1 VAIPQLFACLVNSSI
16 RISVAYWHL
25 PLVVLGIAEASINI
39 ISFGG
44 AFAFYWHAVESPFRW
59 QPERREVVS
68 LLRLALPLGLSG
80 IFTVV
85 DARID
90 NLMLG
95 HFLGPEA
102 VGQYSVAGRI
112 VENWN
117 LIAALLVTAFLP
129 ALLKAKHDSAER
141 YRVRL
146 HRLYFALFY
155 GMAALALATV
165 LVSSPVITLLF
176 GEAFRP
182 AAAVLRVLVWSTLGA
197 ALSYVFSQWAINEQR
212 TSMVAAMVGLG
223 VVAKIALNLLF
234 IRHLQMLGVALAT
247 VLAFP
252 IALLAT
258 TLPTPHGRTHLAAMV
273 RSLATRPRFR
283 TDT

>member
-1 VAIPQLFACLVNSSI
+1 
-16 RISVAYWHL
+16 
-25 PLVVLGIAEASINI
+25 
-39 ISFGG
+39 
-44 AFAFYWHAVESPFRW
+44 
-59 QPERREVVS
+59 
-68 LLRLALPLGLSG
+68 
-80 IFTVV
+80 
-85 DARID
+85 
-90 NLMLG
+90 
-95 HFLGPEA
+95 
-102 VGQYSVAGRI
+102 
-112 VENWN
+112 
-117 LIAALLVTAFLP
+117 
-129 ALLKAKHDSAER
+129 
-141 YRVRL
+141 
-146 HRLYFALFY
+146 
-155 GMAALALATV
+155 MAALALATV